1 MCLGCP
7 GEIGSR
13 PDFSSE
19 QGCCAPQTNN
29 PQPPSRGHWHRK
41 QGAEGRQEPRPHP
54 HIPETGRSLGIWIEA
69 PAGKTGR
76 VVEKTAAHRA
86 PGLGPHPLE
95 VAPWVWVAWGS
106 DQRVVGLS
114 APNGRAVSE
123 CHCYCWYNY
132 HSPALSPGFL
142 PCHHHP
148 HLLIPGCGSS
158 PPRAPR
164 AESPSIPVKSVGG
177 RVRRGPGARE
187 DWVRVPALPLISQ

>member
-1 MCLGCP
+1 MLCTP
-7 GEIGSR
+7 S
-13 PDFSSE
+13 
-19 QGCCAPQTNN
+19 Q
-29 PQPPSRGHWHRK
+29 QPPTPL
-41 QGAEGRQEPRPHP
+41 QGALAQEAGCRGETGALTHP
-54 HIPETGRSLGIWIEA
+54 HIPETGSSLGIWIEA

-76 VVEKTAAHRA
+76 VMEKTAAHCA

-142 PCHHHP
+142 PCHNHP

-158 PPRAPR
+158 PPRAPG
-164 AESPSIPVKSVGG
+164 ADSPSVPVKSVGG

-187 DWVRVPALPLISQ
+187 D